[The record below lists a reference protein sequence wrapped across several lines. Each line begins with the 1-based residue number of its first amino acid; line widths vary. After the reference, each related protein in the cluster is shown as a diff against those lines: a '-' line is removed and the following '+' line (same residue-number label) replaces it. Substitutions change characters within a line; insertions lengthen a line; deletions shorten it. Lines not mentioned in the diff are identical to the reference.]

1 MTASGGAG
9 GLGGAQTVNVS
20 QAQAA
25 AAAEDA
31 KEIIGSQE
39 SSEASLVKG
48 NDDFTNP
55 AAATRI
61 KKKKKNFN
69 H

>member
-25 AAAEDA
+25 AAAED
-31 KEIIGSQE
+31 
-39 SSEASLVKG
+39 VK
-48 NDDFTNP
+48 
-55 AAATRI
+55 
-61 KKKKKNFN
+61 
-69 H
+69 